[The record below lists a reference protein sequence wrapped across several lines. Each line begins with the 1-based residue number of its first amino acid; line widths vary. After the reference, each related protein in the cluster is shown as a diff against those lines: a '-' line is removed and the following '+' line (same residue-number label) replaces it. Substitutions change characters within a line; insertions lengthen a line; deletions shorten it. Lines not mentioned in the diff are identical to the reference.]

1 MRLPEGQG
9 TLRGTGFFGSSGH
22 LVAGSPRAQAPGS
35 QALCRRQPRP
45 RHPGPGLTLFPLP
58 AQEGAPSLAPASLPP
73 LSEQRQGRPGAV
85 AKTEQPGHRGE
96 VMQWERTRPLRPT
109 ASGSAANLQHDLG
122 WLTSHPRAPQ
132 PGEVL
137 ERLRETQG
145 PGTAPARV
153 WPSTPSAD
161 GGPRG
166 CGGSG
171 WLAVPRGVE
180 GEMSAGGD

>member
-1 MRLPEGQG
+1 
-9 TLRGTGFFGSSGH
+9 
-22 LVAGSPRAQAPGS
+22 
-35 QALCRRQPRP
+35 
-45 RHPGPGLTLFPLP
+45 
-58 AQEGAPSLAPASLPP
+58 
-73 LSEQRQGRPGAV
+73 
-85 AKTEQPGHRGE
+85 
-96 VMQWERTRPLRPT
+96 MQWERTRPLRPT
-109 ASGSAANLQHDLG
+109 ASGSAANLQHDLER
-122 WLTSHPRAPQ
+122 LTSHPRAPQ

-161 GGPRG
+161 GGPGG
-166 CGGSG
+166 CRGSG

>member
-9 TLRGTGFFGSSGH
+9 TLRGTGFFGSPGH

-109 ASGSAANLQHDLG
+109 ASGSAANLQHDLER
-122 WLTSHPRAPQ
+122 LTSHPRAPQ
-132 PGEVL
+132 LVVGPEL
-137 ERLRETQG
+137 TQATASRIAPEG
-145 PGTAPARV
+145 PGPHPAPR
-153 WPSTPSAD
+153 P
-161 GGPRG
+161 GPVLLTTGKPDLRG
-166 CGGSG
+166 TSG
-171 WLAVPRGVE
+171 LSSGQP
-180 GEMSAGGD
+180 